1 MRSTERGQRGVSL
14 VEVVVATALM
24 ALGVVGGLTAWDT
37 ASVSAGKAL
46 RLAWARCTV
55 RAELNAVLA
64 APYDDHGF
72 YPVPAA
78 YGADG
83 TLRIDTV
90 QVRGGDDID
99 TPADE
104 QRITVTAFD
113 PLSRSSALARATAL
127 KSRALGGSADIVAAQ
142 GGVVAGCPAR

>member
-1 MRSTERGQRGVSL
+1 MRSIDRGQRGVSL

-24 ALGVVGGLTAWDT
+24 GLGVVAGLTAWDT
-37 ASVSAGKAL
+37 ASISAGKAL

-64 APYDDHGF
+64 APYDDQGS
-72 YPVPAA
+72 YPVPPA

-83 TLRIDTV
+83 TLRIDAA
-90 QVRGGDDID
+90 QVRGSDGVD

-113 PLSRSSALARATAL
+113 PLSRSHVLAAATAL
-127 KSRALGGSADIVAAQ
+127 KSRALGGRADIV
-142 GGVVAGCPAR
+142 GGQDAVVTGCPPR